1 MDNNYLIRNAYSNH
15 DNFLLKYSKLI
26 ESINEKDVTW
36 DQEKNESDME
46 PSIIHWKDKNGKTII
61 KAKYEI
67 LGIEIIDNNKKLW
80 VWSWAHPLLDKNKT
94 YLCRKI
100 LNYGLDIIDLDNSVN
115 LLLKSLF
122 TTSRL
127 NLNDI
132 EINFCV
138 TLSLYLTKS
147 IGYIL
152 LPNKNNETKYILIKE
167 FFN

>member
-1 MDNNYLIRNAYSNH
+1 MDNNYLIRNAYTNH
-15 DNFLLKYSKLI
+15 DSFWEKYSNLL
-26 ESINEKDVTW
+26 ESIYSKDVTW
-36 DQEKNESDME
+36 DQEKSESDME

-67 LGIEIIDNNKKLW
+67 LGNEITDNNKKLW
-80 VWSWAHPLLDKNKT
+80 VWAWAHPLLDKNKT
-94 YLCRKI
+94 YLSRKI
-100 LNYGLDIIDLDNSVN
+100 LNYGLDIIDLDNSIN

-127 NLNDI
+127 NLNNI

-152 LPNKNNETKYILIKE
+152 LPITNKKSEYILIKE

>member
-1 MDNNYLIRNAYSNH
+1 
-15 DNFLLKYSKLI
+15 
-26 ESINEKDVTW
+26 
-36 DQEKNESDME
+36 
-46 PSIIHWKDKNGKTII
+46 
-61 KAKYEI
+61 
-67 LGIEIIDNNKKLW
+67 KKLW
-80 VWSWAHPLLDKNKT
+80 VWAWAHPLLDKNKT
-94 YLCRKI
+94 YLSRKI
-100 LNYGLDIIDLDNSVN
+100 LNYGLDIIDLDNSIN

-127 NLNDI
+127 NLNNI

-152 LPNKNNETKYILIKE
+152 LPITNKKSEYILIKE

>member
-36 DQEKNESDME
+36 DQEKSESDME

-67 LGIEIIDNNKKLW
+67 LGIEITDNNKKLW

-94 YLCRKI
+94 YLSRKI
-100 LNYGLDIIDLDNSVN
+100 LNYGLDIIDLDNSIN

-152 LPNKNNETKYILIKE
+152 LPITNKESEYILIKE
-167 FFN
+167 FIN